1 MPDDEMGAN
10 LETDFATL
18 LNSYSPSGT
27 TDIQIGNKVRG
38 KIISISHDTIFVDIG
53 SKIDAVVEQAELLD
67 ENKQMNYEEG
77 DVVELY
83 VVELKE
89 DEIRLSKAL
98 SGIGSFTLLKEA
110 YENAVPVAGKILET
124 CKGGLRVE
132 VMGRKAFCPASQIDI
147 NFVENL
153 EDYVGQTYEFLI
165 RQVDARDKNVVI
177 SRRTLLSQELER
189 SKKQFYAGLQID
201 STLDGRITKL
211 MPYGVFVEIHPGVD
225 GLVHVSEL
233 SWSRVEDP
241 QTAVCVGDP
250 VRVKVIEIEKRDASD
265 ELKIS
270 LSIKQVTD
278 DPWLSMDDR
287 FKVGDK
293 VKGTVTRCAKFGA
306 FVEIA
311 PGIEGLVHISEMSY
325 QKRIL
330 KPEEV
335 VTPGENVFVL
345 VKEVDLSNRRISLSI
360 RDAEGDPWIEVPQKY
375 NVGQKIQGVIERK
388 EKFGYFVTLA
398 PGITG
403 LLPKSKISQS
413 PQSGII
419 DKLKEGS
426 SIPVVIAEISPQ
438 DRKMTLAPGQSGDEQ
453 DWQQFTKND
462 PSSLGSLGEK
472 LQQALATKKQK

>member
-1 MPDDEMGAN
+1 MTDDEMGVN

-18 LNSYSPSGT
+18 LNSYSPTGT
-27 TDIQIGNKVRG
+27 TDLQIGNKVRG

-53 SKIDAVVEQAELLD
+53 SKIDGIVEHAELLD

-110 YENAVPVAGKILET
+110 YENAVPVEGKVLET

-153 EDYVGQTYEFLI
+153 EDYVGQTHQFLI

-177 SRRTLLSQELER
+177 SRRALLSQELQK
-189 SKKQFYAGLQID
+189 SKKQFFAGLQID
-201 STLDGRITKL
+201 SMMDGRITKL

-241 QTAVCVGDP
+241 QTAVSVGDP

-287 FKVGDK
+287 FKVGQ
-293 VKGTVTRCAKFGA
+293 T
-306 FVEIA
+306 
-311 PGIEGLVHISEMSY
+311 
-325 QKRIL
+325 
-330 KPEEV
+330 
-335 VTPGENVFVL
+335 
-345 VKEVDLSNRRISLSI
+345 
-360 RDAEGDPWIEVPQKY
+360 
-375 NVGQKIQGVIERK
+375 IQGVIERK

-438 DRKMTLAPGQSGDEQ
+438 DRKMTLAPGESGDEQ
-453 DWQQFTKND
+453 DWQQFTKKD
-462 PSSLGSLGEK
+462 PSSLGALGEK

>member
-1 MPDDEMGAN
+1 MTDDEIKEN
-10 LETDFATL
+10 PETSFATL

-27 TDIQIGNKVRG
+27 TDLEIGSKVQG
-38 KIISISHDTIFVDIG
+38 KIISISPDTIFVDIG
-53 SKIDAVVEQAELLD
+53 NKIDAVVEHAELLD
-67 ENKQMNYEEG
+67 ENKQMNYAEG

-83 VVELKE
+83 VAEVTE

-98 SGIGSFTLLKEA
+98 SGIGSFTLLEEA
-110 YENAVPVAGKILET
+110 HQNAVPIEGKILET

-153 EDYVGQTYEFLI
+153 EDYVGQTHPFLI
-165 RQVDARDKNVVI
+165 RQADARDKNVVV
-177 SRRTLLSQELER
+177 SRRALLSRELEK
-189 SKKQFYAGLQID
+189 SKTQFYDGLQID
-201 STLDGRITKL
+201 AVIEGRVTKL

-241 QTAVCVGDP
+241 QAAVSVGDT
-250 VRVKVIEIEKRDASD
+250 VRVKVIEIEKGDPSD
-265 ELKIS
+265 QIKIS
-270 LSIKQVTD
+270 LSIKQVTE
-278 DPWLSMDDR
+278 DPWLSAGDR
-287 FKVGDK
+287 FRVGDK

-311 PGIEGLVHISEMSY
+311 SGIEGLVHISEMSY

-345 VKEVDLSNRRISLSI
+345 VKEMDLSNRRISLSI

-375 NVGQKIQGVIERK
+375 SVGQTVEGVIERK

-413 PQSGII
+413 AQSNVI

-426 SIPVVIAEISPQ
+426 SLPVVIAEISPRE
-438 DRKMTLAPGQSGDEQ
+438 RKMTLSPGASGDEQ
-453 DWQQFTKND
+453 DWQQFAKKD
-462 PSSLGSLGEK
+462 QSSLGALGDK
-472 LQQALATKKQK
+472 LQQALAAKKQK

>member
-1 MPDDEMGAN
+1 MTDDEMDAN

-18 LNSYSPSGT
+18 LNSYSPTGT
-27 TDIQIGNKVRG
+27 TDLQIGNKVRG

-53 SKIDAVVEQAELLD
+53 NKIDGVVEYAELLD
-67 ENKQMNYEEG
+67 EDKQMNYAEG
-77 DVVELY
+77 DVVELF

-110 YENAVPVAGKILET
+110 HENAVPVEGKILET

-153 EDYVGQTYEFLI
+153 EDYVGQTYQFLI
-165 RQVDARDKNVVI
+165 RQADARDKNVVI
-177 SRRTLLSQELER
+177 SRRALLSQEQEK
-189 SKKQFYAGLQID
+189 SKSQFYAGLQTD
-201 STLDGRITKL
+201 SMMDGRVTKL

-241 QTAVCVGDP
+241 QTAVSVGDA

-278 DPWLSMDDR
+278 DPWLSEGDR

-330 KPEEV
+330 N
-335 VTPGENVFVL
+335 GENVFVL
-345 VKEVDLSNRRISLSI
+345 VKEVDFSKRRISLSI
-360 RDAEGDPWIEVPQKY
+360 RDAEGDPWIEVPQNY
-375 NVGQKIQGVIERK
+375 NVGQTIEGVIERK

-413 PQSGII
+413 SQSDII

-426 SIPVVIAEISPQ
+426 SIPVFIAEISPQ
-438 DRKMTLAPGQSGDEQ
+438 DRKMTLAPGESGGEQ
-453 DWQQFTKND
+453 DWQQFTEKD
-462 PSSLGSLGEK
+462 ASSLGALGEK

>member
-1 MPDDEMGAN
+1 MTDDEMSVN
-10 LETDFATL
+10 PETDFATL
-18 LNSYSPSGT
+18 LNSYGPSGT
-27 TDIQIGNKVRG
+27 SDLEIGSKVQG
-38 KIISISHDTIFVDIG
+38 KIISISPDTIFVDIG
-53 SKIDAVVEQAELLD
+53 NKIDAVVEQAELLD
-67 ENKQMNYEEG
+67 ENKQMNYAEG

-83 VVELKE
+83 VAEVTE

-98 SGIGSFTLLKEA
+98 SGIGSFTLLNEA
-110 YENAVPVAGKILET
+110 HQNAVPIEGKVLET

-153 EDYVGQTYEFLI
+153 EDYVGQTYPFLI
-165 RQVDARDKNVVI
+165 RQADARDKNVVV
-177 SRRTLLSQELER
+177 SRRALLSRELEK
-189 SKKQFYAGLQID
+189 SKTQFYAALQID
-201 STLDGRITKL
+201 TVMDGRVTKL

-241 QTAVCVGDP
+241 QTAVSVGDP
-250 VRVKVIEIEKRDASD
+250 VRVKVIEIEKGDPSD
-265 ELKIS
+265 QIKIS
-270 LSIKQVTD
+270 LSLKQVTE
-278 DPWLSMDDR
+278 DPWLSAGDR
-287 FKVGDK
+287 FTVGDK

-311 PGIEGLVHISEMSY
+311 SGIEGLVHISEMSY

-345 VKEVDLSNRRISLSI
+345 VKEIDLSNRRISLSI

-375 NVGQKIQGVIERK
+375 SVGQTVEGVIERK
-388 EKFGYFVTLA
+388 EKFGYFVTLE

-413 PQSGII
+413 PQSNVI

-426 SIPVVIAEISPQ
+426 SLPVVIAEISPRE
-438 DRKMTLAPGQSGDEQ
+438 RKMTLVPGASGDEQ
-453 DWQQFTKND
+453 DWQQFAKED
-462 PSSLGSLGEK
+462 QSSLGALGDK
-472 LQQALATKKQK
+472 LQQALAAKKQK

>member
-177 SRRTLLSQELER
+177 SRRTLLSQELEK